1 MKDFQ
6 LIKILKTFSG
16 DEMKSFGKFVNSPFF
31 NTSKSTAQLFSAL
44 NDFYPNFSSEKLNR
58 QDLFSR
64 VYRNRKYNAVLFNK
78 LASNLIKLSLEFIR
92 ITNDPLKQYSLLRG
106 LRKKRLD
113 NLFRSNFNK
122 TEKELE
128 RENLNEGDTIY
139 QILINMENGNFNLDS
154 DNYLGFEISNIR
166 NLELNILYF
175 FERVAG
181 TYIEKTNIAVT
192 QGSNNRSVIKY
203 LDNNIDYEGLYEQIS
218 ASDLFYKKRILH
230 YISMILLHKTRNEK
244 FYHHIKA
251 SLFNTILWDVDVIN
265 LAYIYLLDFI
275 TYKVKDGDDSYL
287 LERHSVYK
295 KIEQDCFATG
305 NVKIIFT
312 FFRNFILSGINT
324 GDLSWSK
331 YVLNRYIKEIEGKG
345 NSGIKYYFDALILF
359 HDGKYED
366 ALNAIKKIDLKNL
379 AMDKFGLFF
388 DIRFLKFKIFFEL
401 HSIEDSLA
409 MIDAFEHYLKNDD
422 KLNNAVKSA
431 YKNFIRYYKKLVT
444 CLIKEDYSRLENIK
458 DALQKEKTT
467 EKKWLLRK
475 IEEMKG

>member
-6 LIKILKTFSG
+6 LIKILKTFSK
-16 DEMKSFGKFVNSPFF
+16 DEMKSFRKFVNSPFF
-31 NTSKSTAQLFSAL
+31 NTSKSTVQLFSAL
-44 NDFYPNFSSEKLNR
+44 NDFYPNFSSEKMNR
-58 QDLFSR
+58 QGLFSR
-64 VYRNRKYNAVLFNK
+64 VYGNRKYSAVLFNK

-92 ITNDPLKQYSLLRG
+92 ITNNPLKQYSLLRG

-113 NLFRSNFNK
+113 NLFRSYLNK

-128 RENLNEGDTIY
+128 RENLNEGDTVY
-139 QILINMENGNFNLDS
+139 QILINTEKANFNLDS
-154 DNYLGFEISNIR
+154 DNYQGFEISNIR

-181 TYIEKTNIAVT
+181 IYIEKTNIAVT
-192 QGSNNRSVIKY
+192 QGPNNRSIIKY
-203 LDNNIDYEGLYEQIS
+203 LDNSIDYEVLYEQIS

-230 YISMILLHKTRNEK
+230 YLSMILLHKTRNEK
-244 FYHHIKA
+244 FYRQIKA
-251 SLFNTILWDVDVIN
+251 SLFDTVLWDVDVIN

-275 TYKVKDGDDSYL
+275 TYKVRTGDDSFL

-295 KIEQDCFATG
+295 KIEQDCFVTG
-305 NVKIIFT
+305 KVKIIFT

-324 GDLSWSK
+324 GDFSWSK

-359 HDGKYED
+359 NDGKYES
-366 ALNAIKKIDLKNL
+366 ALNAIKKMDLKNL
-379 AMDKFGLFF
+379 AMDKFGLSF

-401 HSIEDSLA
+401 RSIEDSLA

-422 KLNNAVKSA
+422 KLNNTVKPA
-431 YKNFIRYYKKLVT
+431 YKNFIKFYKKLVT
-444 CLIKEDYSRLENIK
+444 CMIKEEYSGLENIK
-458 DALQKEKTT
+458 HDLQKEKTT

-475 IEEMKG
+475 IDEMKG